1 MQLWTC
7 DPNIR
12 SNAILTRATLRRRG
26 RGPRF
31 PIPKTLVL
39 ILLASILV
47 ASFGET
53 MPHASL
59 TGNANSFQ
67 TVGGSWNPRVSCSPA
82 IVKIS
87 DITANSTGST
97 SYSTSPFSPGL
108 TSQTGSA
115 KRWLTAGSTPPG
127 WVSPGPPCTITDKQ
141 GKVVSIFVEIDNVRV
156 TSAFVAETD
165 CSSTF
170 NTVNGGGAYSTG
182 GSKCDV
188 TSNLLSSATNSCTGT
203 TDPGCWQRLHVE
215 FDQDWQG
222 ASYCGSGSVCDTSQA
237 RSQIVG
243 MSTYIDVQ
251 GFVYWDPDHVSDSWH
266 SYSGW
271 ELHPLTAWR
280 LHQSSSQLST
290 SFTYSPSSPQ
300 TGQQVTFSASTS
312 GGTAPYT
319 FSWNFGDGS
328 TGTGTTASHAYSAAG
343 TFTVILTVKDEGTP
357 QQTATSQQTVTVT
370 SPPPT
375 LTASF
380 TYNPSSPQVG
390 QQITFT
396 ASSSGGTAPYTFSWS
411 FGDGSSTTGST
422 AAHTYSSAGTFNV
435 VLSVKDSGSPQ
446 QSASSQQSVT
456 VSNPAPSSLT
466 SSFTHSPSSP
476 NVGQTVSFI
485 ASASGGTQPYSYSW
499 TFGDGATGTGATV
512 NHTYSSAGT
521 FTVTLA
527 VKDSS
532 SPQQTSTSQQSITV
546 TSPPPPLTASFGYSP
561 SSPQTGQQITF
572 SGSGSGGASPYSY
585 SWSFGDGSTGIGSSV
600 SHTYQTTGSYTV
612 ALTVTDSTGQKAS
625 TSQTVTVVSP
635 APPPL
640 TTSFTYSPST
650 PDAGQSVSFTGSA
663 SGGTQPYS
671 YSWTFGDSG
680 TGSGSSP
687 SHTYQSSGSYTVTLT
702 VTDAGGQVAHASQT
716 ITVHAKLTASFT
728 YSPSSPLPLLSV
740 TFTGSAS
747 GGSSPYSY
755 SWDLGDGTTA
765 TGASV
770 THSYVLPGTYTVT
783 LTVTDANGQTVTTSQ
798 TITVLA

>member
-1 MQLWTC
+1 MLF
-7 DPNIR
+7 
-12 SNAILTRATLRRRG
+12 LTRATLRRRG
-26 RGPRF
+26 GGPRF
-31 PIPKTLVL
+31 PIAKTLVL
-39 ILLASILV
+39 ILLASISV
-47 ASFGET
+47 ASFGGT
-53 MPHASL
+53 TPHASL

-82 IVKIS
+82 LVKID

-188 TSNLLSSATNSCTGT
+188 TSNLLSGATNSCTGT
-203 TDPGCWQRLHVE
+203 TDPRCWQRLHVE

-290 SFTYSPSSPQ
+290 NFTYSPSSSQTGQEVTLTASASGGTAPYTFNWNFGDGSSGIGSTVTHTYSSSGSYTVVLTTKDSSAPQQTATSQQTITVNPPSPPPLTSSFSYSPSSPQ
-300 TGQQVTFSASTS
+300 TGQQVSFTGSAS

-328 TGTGTTASHAYSAAG
+328 TGTGSSTTHVYSTVG
-343 TFTVILTVKDEGTP
+343 TFTVVLTLKDSGSP
-357 QQTATSQQTVTVT
+357 QQTGASQQAVTIAN
-370 SPPPT
+370 PPPS
-375 LTASF
+375 LMASF
-380 TYNPSSPQVG
+380 SYSPSSPTAA

-396 ASSSGGTAPYTFSWS
+396 ASASGGTSPYSFSWS
-411 FGDGSSTTGST
+411 FGDSS
-422 AAHTYSSAGTFNV
+422 
-435 VLSVKDSGSPQ
+435 
-446 QSASSQQSVT
+446 
-456 VSNPAPSSLT
+456 
-466 SSFTHSPSSP
+466 
-476 NVGQTVSFI
+476 
-485 ASASGGTQPYSYSW
+485 
-499 TFGDGATGTGATV
+499 TGTGSLVLHMYQAAGSYIVGLTITDANGQTASAT
-512 NHTYSSAGT
+512 
-521 FTVTLA
+521 
-527 VKDSS
+527 
-532 SPQQTSTSQQSITV
+532 QTITV
-546 TSPPPPLTASFGYSP
+546 ASPPP
-561 SSPQTGQQITF
+561 
-572 SGSGSGGASPYSY
+572 
-585 SWSFGDGSTGIGSSV
+585 
-600 SHTYQTTGSYTV
+600 
-612 ALTVTDSTGQKAS
+612 
-625 TSQTVTVVSP
+625 
-635 APPPL
+635 PPPL
-640 TTSFTYSPST
+640 TTSFTFSPST

-663 SGGTQPYS
+663 SGGTQPYK
-671 YSWTFGDSG
+671 YSWDFGDSG
-680 TGSGSSP
+680 SGSGTSVT
-687 SHTYQSSGSYTVTLT
+687 HAFQTGGSYTVTLT
-702 VTDAGGQVAHASQT
+702 VTDVGGLVAKASQT
-716 ITVHAKLTASFT
+716 ITVNAPLSARFT
-728 YSPSSPLPLLSV
+728 YSPSNPLPLLAV
-740 TFTGSAS
+740 TFTASAS
-747 GGSSPYSY
+747 GGSSPYSH
-755 SWDLGDGTTA
+755 SWDFGDGTTA

-770 THSYVLPGTYTVT
+770 SHSYLLPGTYSVT
-783 LTVTDANGQTVTTSQ
+783 LIVTDSNGQTVTTSQ
-798 TITVLA
+798 SITVLA